1 MITRSGWVFGIAG
14 TVLLAAGWWADYPE
28 LVMLGL
34 AGLLALVLAA
44 AWMLYR
50 ADVTAVRE
58 IQPLRVQE
66 GETARGVLTLT
77 NRSRRHSPPLLAVER
92 VGSRAVSIPLP
103 SLSPQGKHTAS
114 YPLPTDRRGVFTVG
128 PLSIGHSDPLRLM
141 RISTDY
147 ATEAKLTVYPRLHHV
162 AGLPSGRS
170 QDAEGPT
177 SSNAPRG
184 GVAFHSL
191 REYEPGDD
199 HRLIHAKSSAKT
211 GVLMVRHNV
220 VPHEPRLMVLLDTSA
235 APYHGDS
242 FEDAV
247 RVAASLA
254 IAAVDGGNPLQLRTT
269 GGPDGRPQ
277 VVTVDRTRDRSAV
290 LDLLAAVQ
298 PGDDDPGLA
307 ALMSIDAS
315 ADWGSL
321 GVVTGQPEPA
331 QRAAVSKVRG
341 RFQMVSV
348 AQVGERFGRRSA
360 PLDGAFVVNVTDS
373 EHFAAAWNALV
384 RR

>member
-1 MITRSGWVFGIAG
+1 MITR
-14 TVLLAAGWWADYPE
+14 AGWALTISGVVLVVAGWLADYPE
-28 LVMLGL
+28 LVILGL
-34 AGLLALVLAA
+34 AGLLAMVVAG

-50 ADVTAVRE
+50 PDISAVRN
-58 IQPLRVQE
+58 IQPLRVQAGE
-66 GETARGVLTLT
+66 GARGVLTLT
-77 NRSRRHSPPLLAVER
+77 NRSSRRSPPLLAVER
-92 VGSRAVSIPLP
+92 IGDRSVSIALP
-103 SLSPQGKHTAS
+103 SLAPQAKHTAS
-114 YPLPTDRRGVFTVG
+114 YQLPTERRGVFDVG
-128 PLSIGHSDPLRLM
+128 PLTIGHTDPLRLM
-141 RISTDY
+141 RLSTDY
-147 ATEAKLTVYPRLHHV
+147 ASQARLTVYPRIHSV

-177 SSNAPRG
+177 SSSAPRG

-199 HRLIHAKSSAKT
+199 IRLIHAKSSART

-220 VPHEPRLMVLLDTSA
+220 VPHEPRLMVVLDTASSS
-235 APYHGDS
+235 YEGDS

-254 IAAVDGGNPLQLRTT
+254 LTAVDGGNPLQLRTT
-269 GGPDGRPQ
+269 GGD
-277 VVTVDRTRDRSAV
+277 VVVVDRTRDRSAV

-298 PGDDDPGLA
+298 TSADDPGLA
-307 ALMSIDAS
+307 ALLRIEPS

-321 GVVTGQPEPA
+321 GVVTGQPA
-331 QRAAVSKVRG
+331 AHQRAAISKVHS

-348 AQVGERFGRRSA
+348 AQLGERFGRRFA
-360 PLDGAFVVNVTDS
+360 PLDGALVVNVATS
-373 EHFAAAWNALV
+373 EDFAAAWNSLV